1 MLAPLVAEQ
10 LVPPVEPLV
19 AIPITA
25 WIEALKSMHDRK
37 MFLEMTCE
45 VGVSAEGLV
54 ALRMRTEEAR
64 WRDPISTLVKKKK
77 KTSPASGRHARRLVC
92 MNLAIVRGVIRCLV
106 RHRQGCAG
114 EKGVCRTSVN

>member
-64 WRDPISTLVKKKK
+64 WGDPISTLVKKKK
-77 KTSPASGRHARRLVC
+77 NLTCQWQACQTPRLHEPGHCAR
-92 MNLAIVRGVIRCLV
+92 
-106 RHRQGCAG
+106 
-114 EKGVCRTSVN
+114 SY